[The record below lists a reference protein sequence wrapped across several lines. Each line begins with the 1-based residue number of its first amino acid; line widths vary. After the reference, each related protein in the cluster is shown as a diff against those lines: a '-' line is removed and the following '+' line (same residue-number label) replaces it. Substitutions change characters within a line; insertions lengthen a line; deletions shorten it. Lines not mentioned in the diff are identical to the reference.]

1 MKIEFEQKFRV
12 HRMEIWLKVWAA
24 TNSNSTRTVT
34 GRPDTTSYT
43 SNKSSRANTSG
54 SGLANISRVNYGW
67 ICLVSHRLVVSRFP
81 SFCYLFL
88 AKLNGASPLSRYLLA
103 YSLQQ
108 SNLNL
113 DIPSHPKA
121 CALCPARSARQRNTW
136 RASNAA
142 GIASIALNIRFV
154 IMFPSISTMMTQHLN
169 VRTIDIRR
177 KIFFFLARKN
187 RKIRYYYSFIDA
199 TSHATRLISFY
210 RYLIKKIPLEI
221 LFSILYDKSRVI
233 LLKKYFLAIER
244 NLRIYFSFS
253 SWFEK
258 CLFADRYLT
267 RHGRSL
273 FKFTETEASL

>member
-169 VRTIDIRR
+169 VVSKCSNDRHKKKDFFLSREEKSENSILLQFHRCDITRDTID
-177 KIFFFLARKN
+177 FFL
-187 RKIRYYYSFIDA
+187 
-199 TSHATRLISFY
+199 
-210 RYLIKKIPLEI
+210 
-221 LFSILYDKSRVI
+221 
-233 LLKKYFLAIER
+233 
-244 NLRIYFSFS
+244 
-253 SWFEK
+253 
-258 CLFADRYLT
+258 
-267 RHGRSL
+267 
-273 FKFTETEASL
+273 